1 VWHFYALG
9 GGMGHF
15 ARTFSLARK
24 AAKMGIQSRILS
36 NSASVSSLS
45 GSHVHRLLPDD
56 PAIYIDLIPPQFDKN
71 AIQAATTAWMAA
83 IGADD
88 VFLVDTFPRGLAG
101 ELPKLLTT
109 ISGLKVFIHRN
120 ICQKYVQCYHL
131 EKMLPAFDL
140 VILPG
145 EKAPLS
151 HMAHAL
157 TAPWMICDQEELLS
171 RQESRHSLS
180 VPNGNNLPLVVVT
193 GCGNRHEAILAAK
206 FASRMHQKLAAMA
219 VIRFASL
226 DIRAIRF
233 APGISCS
240 PWPLLSVM
248 PGIDLLVSSG
258 GYNSVHES
266 RYSGTPLL
274 AIPQKR
280 VYDRQAD
287 RLLASEAVSNLDTAL
302 DLAKKI
308 IATPAASQQNPDS
321 VRKKNGT
328 HEAFN
333 LIMETLK
340 KT

>member
-1 VWHFYALG
+1 
-9 GGMGHF
+9 
-15 ARTFSLARK
+15 
-24 AAKMGIQSRILS
+24 
-36 NSASVSSLS
+36 
-45 GSHVHRLLPDD
+45 
-56 PAIYIDLIPPQFDKN
+56 
-71 AIQAATTAWMAA
+71 
-83 IGADD
+83 
-88 VFLVDTFPRGLAG
+88 
-101 ELPKLLTT
+101 
-109 ISGLKVFIHRN
+109 
-120 ICQKYVQCYHL
+120 
-131 EKMLPAFDL
+131 
-140 VILPG
+140 
-145 EKAPLS
+145 
-151 HMAHAL
+151 
-157 TAPWMICDQEELLS
+157 
-171 RQESRHSLS
+171 
-180 VPNGNNLPLVVVT
+180 
-193 GCGNRHEAILAAK
+193 
-206 FASRMHQKLAAMA
+206 
-219 VIRFASL
+219 
-226 DIRAIRF
+226 
-233 APGISCS
+233 
-240 PWPLLSVM
+240 M